1 MSDKIKVTIWN
12 EFIHENTNEAAAK
25 MYPGGLHKAIARGIA
40 NPDFEI
46 RFATLRQDGEHGL
59 SETALRN
66 TDVLLW
72 WGHCAH
78 DEVRD
83 EIVRRVIENVWEGMG
98 LICLHSAHM
107 SKVFRQLNGTSGKLH
122 WREAEER
129 ERIWCVN
136 PAHPIAKD
144 VPESFVL
151 DYEEMYGEPFMI
163 APEAQVVFLSWFEGG
178 EAFRSGVTLQR
189 GNGRIFYFR
198 PGHETY
204 PSFHNENVLK
214 IISNAVRWAKPLF
227 RSEYPKTHRAES
239 YEKISK
245 KDVSFGKAGIILN

>member
-1 MSDKIKVTIWN
+1 MSDKIKVTIWKMSSMM
-12 EFIHENTNEAAAK
+12 NTEKAAAK
-25 MYPGGLHKAIARGIA
+25 MYPGGLHKAIARELRIL
-40 NPDFEI
+40 I
-46 RFATLRQDGEHGL
+46 SRFALRHSGRTGNTGFPKPSCRD
-59 SETALRN
+59 

-78 DEVRD
+78 GEVRD

-151 DYEEMYGEPFMI
+151 DYEEMYGEPFMD
-163 APEAQVVFLSWFEGG
+163 
-178 EAFRSGVTLQR
+178 
-189 GNGRIFYFR
+189 R
-198 PGHETY
+198 PGG
-204 PSFHNENVLK
+204 S
-214 IISNAVRWAKPLF
+214 
-227 RSEYPKTHRAES
+227 
-239 YEKISK
+239 
-245 KDVSFGKAGIILN
+245 DCVSFMVRGGRGFPQRSDASARQRQDFLLPPRT

>member
-1 MSDKIKVTIWN
+1 
-12 EFIHENTNEAAAK
+12 
-25 MYPGGLHKAIARGIA
+25 
-40 NPDFEI
+40 
-46 RFATLRQDGEHGL
+46 
-59 SETALRN
+59 
-66 TDVLLW
+66 
-72 WGHCAH
+72 
-78 DEVRD
+78 
-83 EIVRRVIENVWEGMG
+83 MG

-163 APEAQVVFLSWFEGG
+163 APEAQIVFLSWFEGG

-214 IISNAVRWAKPLF
+214 IISNAVRWAKPSV

>member
-1 MSDKIKVTIWN
+1 MIDYIRTVYPAG
-12 EFIHENTNEAAAK
+12 IHACLAEKLAAAD
-25 MYPGGLHKAIARGIA
+25 L
-40 NPDFEI
+40 EI
-46 RFATLRQDGEHGL
+46 RTATLDEPGQGL
-59 SETALRN
+59 PEPVLDE
-66 TDVLLW
+66 TDVLVW

-78 DEVRD
+78 D
-83 EIVRRVIENVWEGMG
+83 RVDDSLVDRVQQRILAGMG
-98 LICLHSAHM
+98 LVVLHSGHY
-107 SKVFRQLNGTSGKLH
+107 SKIFRRMMGTGCRLR
-122 WREAEER
+122 WREIGEKER
-129 ERIWCVN
+129 LWVVD
-136 PAHPIAKD
+136 PSHPVAAG
-144 VPESFVL
+144 VPETFTL
-151 DYEEMYGEPFMI
+151 PHTEMYGEPFMI
-163 APEAQVVFLSWFEGG
+163 APEAQIVFLSWFEGG

-214 IISNAVRWAKPLF
+214 IISNAVRWAKPSV

>member
-40 NPDFEI
+40 HPDFEI

-59 SETALRN
+59 SETVLRD

-78 DEVRD
+78 GEVRD

-163 APEAQVVFLSWFEGG
+163 CLLYTS
-178 EAFRSGVTLQR
+178 
-189 GNGRIFYFR
+189 
-198 PGHETY
+198 
-204 PSFHNENVLK
+204 PSPRDH
-214 IISNAVRWAKPLF
+214 
-227 RSEYPKTHRAES
+227 
-239 YEKISK
+239 
-245 KDVSFGKAGIILN
+245 